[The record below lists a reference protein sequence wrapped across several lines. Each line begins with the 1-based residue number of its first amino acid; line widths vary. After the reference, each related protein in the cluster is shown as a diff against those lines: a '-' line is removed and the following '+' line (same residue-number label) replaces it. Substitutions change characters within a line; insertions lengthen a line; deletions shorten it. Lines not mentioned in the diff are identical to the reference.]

1 MIISGSL
8 LNADQANLV
17 SCVHLAEKGGIDE
30 IHFDVTNGIYVRNIS
45 FGPQTVADVQKI
57 ASVPVDIHLELD
69 NTLDMIDLYG
79 PLHPG
84 CITVQADS
92 TPHPLM
98 TFRKIHSF
106 GARVGFALNPSI
118 SPSQYEYCLPYMDEL
133 LIMSVE
139 PGFGGQRFA
148 EHTFK
153 KIEEAQCLMKKLG
166 IRIPIGVD
174 GGINVDLALRL
185 AKAGVSKL
193 VIGSAIFAEKN
204 ITENV
209 SAIRAILKGF

>member
-1 MIISGSL
+1 
-8 LNADQANLV
+8 
-17 SCVHLAEKGGIDE
+17 
-30 IHFDVTNGIYVRNIS
+30 
-45 FGPQTVADVQKI
+45 
-57 ASVPVDIHLELD
+57 
-69 NTLDMIDLYG
+69 
-79 PLHPG
+79 
-84 CITVQADS
+84 
-92 TPHPLM
+92 
-98 TFRKIHSF
+98 
-106 GARVGFALNPSI
+106 
-118 SPSQYEYCLPYMDEL
+118 
-133 LIMSVE
+133 MSVE

-193 VIGSAIFAEKN
+193 VIGSAIFVEKN

>member
-1 MIISGSL
+1 
-8 LNADQANLV
+8 
-17 SCVHLAEKGGIDE
+17 
-30 IHFDVTNGIYVRNIS
+30 
-45 FGPQTVADVQKI
+45 
-57 ASVPVDIHLELD
+57 
-69 NTLDMIDLYG
+69 
-79 PLHPG
+79 
-84 CITVQADS
+84 
-92 TPHPLM
+92 
-98 TFRKIHSF
+98 
-106 GARVGFALNPSI
+106 
-118 SPSQYEYCLPYMDEL
+118 
-133 LIMSVE
+133 MSVE

-174 GGINVDLALRL
+174 GGINVDLAL